1 MSMDAPEI
9 AFRRDGTFR
18 VLQLADVQDGPI
30 VSSDAIALIAAAVR
44 EADPDMVI
52 LTGDQIRG
60 YDPAY
65 MTTFVRR
72 HGEDFGRNVPLGI
85 RVENVL
91 TRGCTASPYGAEG
104 SGDMA
109 SRLDASRR
117 KVRDTFR
124 QFLAPIVSRGIPFAA
139 TYGNHDFQCGVGVEE
154 QNDMYR
160 EFAGCLNPPAASAG
174 SDPLCCEPG
183 TFAIPVRSADGSRLA
198 MSIMLVNS
206 GDFAPGGGYGSPSDK
221 AVSWLGEVQSELR
234 GTGSAVPSIV
244 FQHIPTHE
252 FYKCLRR
259 VSPFTPHAVEGYR
272 MFSDSCYVIDPEVC
286 RPGSMLG
293 EGPCCSERNVGEVE
307 MMSRTEGYFA
317 LYCGHDHK
325 NSFIGHVDGLDL
337 GYAPTCG
344 FCSYGPRAADR
355 ALRLFVFHEANPARY
370 ETRLLRYGDL
380 VGRHVH
386 NPVRVLAGEYM
397 ISGMPSL
404 RDLLRHP
411 GVAMSFVGLVL
422 QAFAV
427 AVVHGH
433 RRHGAG
439 RASASPPAA

>member
-1 MSMDAPEI
+1 MSIDAPEI
-9 AFRRDGTFR
+9 GFRRDGTFR
-18 VLQLADVQDGPI
+18 VLQLADVQDGPF
-30 VSSDAIALIAAAVR
+30 VSSDALALIDAAVR
-44 EADPDMVI
+44 EADPDLVI

-65 MTTFVRR
+65 MATFVRR
-72 HGEDFGRNVPLGI
+72 HGEEFGRNVPLGV
-85 RVENVL
+85 RVEDIL
-91 TRGCTASPYGAEG
+91 TRACETSPHDAERA
-104 SGDMA
+104 GDVA

-117 KVRDTFR
+117 KVQDTFR

-139 TYGNHDFQCGVGVEE
+139 TYGNHDFQCGVSVEE
-154 QNDMYR
+154 QDDMYR
-160 EFAGCLNPPAASAG
+160 EFEGCLNPSVASSG
-174 SDPLCCEPG
+174 SNPLCCEPG
-183 TFAIPVRSADGSRLA
+183 TFAIPVGSADGSHTA

-206 GDFAPGGGYGSPSDK
+206 GDFEPGGGYGSPSDK

-234 GTGSAVPSIV
+234 GTGPAVPSIV

-272 MFSDSCYVIDPEVC
+272 MFSDSCYVINPEVC
-286 RPGSMLG
+286 RPGSILG

-344 FCSYGPRAADR
+344 FCSYGPRATDR
-355 ALRLFVFHEANPARY
+355 ALRLVVFHEDDPASY
-370 ETRLLRYGDL
+370 ETRLLSYGDL
-380 VGRHVH
+380 VGRRVS
-386 NPVRVLAGEYM
+386 NPLRILAGEYM

-404 RDLLRHP
+404 RNLLRHP
-411 GVAMSFVGLVL
+411 GVALSFAGLALQALAVGLT
-422 QAFAV
+422 
-427 AVVHGH
+427 H
-433 RRHGAG
+433 RRRRRDGG
-439 RASASPPAA
+439 WASSSPPVA